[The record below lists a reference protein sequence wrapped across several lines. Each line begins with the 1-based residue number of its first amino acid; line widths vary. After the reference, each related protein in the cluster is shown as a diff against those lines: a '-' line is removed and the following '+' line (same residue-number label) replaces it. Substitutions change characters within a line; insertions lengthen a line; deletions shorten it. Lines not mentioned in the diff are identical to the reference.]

1 MKKIV
6 LARIDERLIH
16 GQVMTQWVRSRHFNT
31 IEIVDDKTA
40 SDAFLKQVCLMAVP
54 KDFTPL
60 CHTVD

>member
-31 IEIVDDKTA
+31 IEI
-40 SDAFLKQVCLMAVP
+40 FLPSCKRPRRNWRTL
-54 KDFTPL
+54 
-60 CHTVD
+60 